1 MAGTSRSAFA
11 IYDHDDVDL
20 DVDVD
25 VEVGGHV
32 DSQFD
37 QDLRQKLDLPDQVDL
52 MIMFSC

>member
-11 IYDHDDVDL
+11 IYDHV

-25 VEVGGHV
+25 VEVGRHV

-37 QDLRQKLDLPDQVDL
+37 QDLEQKLDLPDQVDL
-52 MIMFSC
+52 MIMISC